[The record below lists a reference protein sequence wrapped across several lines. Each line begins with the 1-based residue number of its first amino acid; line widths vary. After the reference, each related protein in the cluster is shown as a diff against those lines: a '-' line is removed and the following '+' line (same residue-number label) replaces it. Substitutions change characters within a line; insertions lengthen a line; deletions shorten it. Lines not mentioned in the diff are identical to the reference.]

1 MITLLIPLAI
11 IGLICLVGMRHFI
24 KRHGFGTLF
33 FRFLFGH
40 HMDGQRRT
48 NATFFKR
55 GDKIMHPTGRASKYA
70 HRCHMERTLIRH
82 ASWMTTGIIAYGI
95 FVAEMITIV
104 SFMSFMLAIVGLN
117 GKRLER
123 KYQAR
128 WVTRGLINPLAQAIA
143 IQWQTTPQIAQ
154 QSITIDRDYAN
165 AKGMDKIGQIVLPD
179 WYQASSM
186 QKMAFEDLINSRLGV
201 ELTIRWHTNKHPMY
215 IEIFRAP
222 IAPTLVPFAT
232 MRAAMDALP
241 ADKVLLGVTGKGE
254 HKVWDMAGEDPM
266 LCVQANTRRGK
277 TRLLL
282 LILCQLLHQ
291 GAEMVIGIDPKRVG
305 LADTLAGVP
314 GAIVY
319 DDPREMEK
327 IFKAVH
333 DFRILMEERYD
344 QLKADRTI
352 QFKRAILAIDE
363 VSFLSQFIK
372 QWWEHNK
379 PKGKGAP
386 KKPAFWDDLAMVLF
400 MGAQVKCNVI
410 IFGQRLESSTMAGLL
425 ESFGTRLMAGYTRN
439 AYNRLIG
446 VGAMPVSQKPRG
458 RFLYF
463 DGGDNP
469 VWIQT
474 ILGDD
479 DELHEWA
486 MNGRREW
493 QTAKQENVKVFD
505 IELNKGEINA
515 SS

>member
-1 MITLLIPLAI
+1 MIT
-11 IGLICLVGMRHFI
+11 IGLILIGALIVIFMVMSALAFV
-24 KRHGFGTLF
+24 KKHGPITLIW
-33 FRFLFGH
+33 RWLFGH
-40 HMDGQRRT
+40 HMDGVRRT
-48 NATFFKR
+48 NSTHVRR
-55 GDKIMHPTGRASKYA
+55 GDKVMHATGRASKWA
-70 HRCHMERTLIRH
+70 HYSHMERAAIRHGSTLI
-82 ASWMTTGIIAYGI
+82 SGLLVYG
-95 FVAEMITIV
+95 FLAAEMLTIV
-104 SFMSFMLAIVGLN
+104 AFTSFTLAMLGLN

-123 KYQAR
+123 KYEAR
-128 WVTRGLINPLAQAIA
+128 WVTRGLVNPLAEAAA
-143 IQWQTTPQIAQ
+143 IQFDITPQMAR
-154 QSITIDRDYAN
+154 QSIVINRDYAS
-165 AKGMDKIGQIVLPD
+165 AKGMERIGIITLPD
-179 WYQASSM
+179 WYQATPM
-186 QKMAFEDLINSRLGV
+186 QQDAFQYLLHSRLGV
-201 ELTIRWHTNKHPMY
+201 ELTFKWHTDKKPMT
-215 IEIFRAP
+215 IEVFRAP
-222 IAPTLVPFAT
+222 IAPTLVPFST
-232 MRAAMDALP
+232 MRVAMDALP

-319 DDPREMEK
+319 DDPREMDK

-333 DFRILMEERYD
+333 DFRVLMEERYD
-344 QLKADRTI
+344 QLKADRTMT
-352 QFKRAILAIDE
+352 FKRAILAIDE
-363 VSFLSQFIK
+363 ISFLSQFIK
-372 QWWEHNK
+372 QWWDHNK
-379 PKGKGAP
+379 PRGKNAP
-386 KKPAFWDDLAMVLF
+386 KKPPIWDDLAMVLF

-410 IFGQRLESSTMAGLL
+410 IFGQRLDAGIMAGLL

-458 RFLYF
+458 RFLFY
-463 DGGDNP
+463 DGDTP

-486 MNGRREW
+486 MNGRNEW
-493 QTAKQENVKVFD
+493 QTVDAEILD
-505 IELNKGEINA
+505 IDLVKGEIDVA
-515 SS
+515 